1 VRAPDGFAVRWRR
14 TTVWAF
20 SLVVGAFLADTVVTQ
35 MLASAIDAAANRI
48 TTDFA
53 PSVVALADTRT
64 ELHRLQDYVSDYV
77 DGVSPSTTRLR
88 IAAADAA
95 VRRAAASYESLP
107 FIAGERDLWQRVKA
121 DLQTVESALD
131 RTLAAA
137 DRNDFE
143 AARSIVRGDLR
154 TAIDVTS
161 GDILNDV
168 ELNAGAADKDGRLIA
183 ARRRASMWAAAA
195 LDVVSIALTAIIAL
209 VIYRLNAEKDAL
221 QRRQTEILR
230 EANAELEAF
239 ANRLSHDILSP
250 LSLTRLTIESVL
262 KSNPTAEARR
272 LLERGVGGIERA
284 THIAHGLLEFARS
297 GAKAGP
303 EERADLQKVVC
314 GVIDELRPLADQ
326 AGARLEASVPEG
338 AAVACDE
345 GLLTSA
351 VSNLVRNAINYL
363 DGAAEKRVEVTAV
376 TTGRRVTIDVRDTGP
391 GIPPGAESRVF
402 EPYVR
407 GPGVK
412 RPGLGL
418 GLATVKRIVETHGGA
433 VGVESRHGAGAR
445 FWIEL
450 PLRTTRVEP

>member
-1 VRAPDGFAVRWRR
+1 
-14 TTVWAF
+14 
-20 SLVVGAFLADTVVTQ
+20 
-35 MLASAIDAAANRI
+35 M
-48 TTDFA
+48 
-53 PSVVALADTRT
+53 VALAETRT

-77 DGVSPSTTRLR
+77 DGASPSTTRLR

-95 VRRAAASYESLP
+95 VRRAAAHYESLP
-107 FIAGERDLWQRVKA
+107 FIAGERDLWEKVKG

-143 AARSIVRGDLR
+143 EARSIVRGDLR

-161 GDILNDV
+161 GDILSDI
-168 ELNAGAADKDGRLIA
+168 ELNAGAADKAGRLIA

-262 KSNPTAEARR
+262 RSNPTPEARR
-272 LLERGVGGIERA
+272 MLERGVGGIERA

-314 GVIDELRPLADQ
+314 GVVDELRPLADQ

-345 GLLTSA
+345 GLLASA

-376 TTGRRVTIDVRDTGP
+376 TTGPRVTIDVRDTGP
-391 GIPPGAESRVF
+391 GLPPGAESRVF

-433 VGVESRHGAGAR
+433 VGVESRNGAGAR

-450 PLRTTRVEP
+450 PLRTSNGRELSEAYRANGNALCYHPRRPGGAVG